1 MDNYYFYVNNYTPT
15 GRSIEIYQSKNHL
28 TKDMLDTMRG
38 NGGKHYV
45 ACNSKADAEN
55 FAEMIRVETGLHV
68 MCITSTNSQ
77 DPEIKDFINNIV
89 DRVRDYD
96 VLVASPSLGT
106 GIDITFSKDEQWIDC
121 VWGYFSDKINTH
133 FDMDQQLCRV
143 RHPKQVKAWVAE
155 SSLQYET
162 EPSAI
167 KRVIVDLD
175 ELPAAIRGYGP
186 HGMPVIDDDD
196 PLLHVYAYA
205 VSMQNAS
212 KNDLR
217 GNFIKLKERNG
228 WEIKHVAPPKADRG
242 SSGESG
248 VNVAMQAAEARK
260 RLEEMHAKEI
270 CDAEPLTEEEYKALN
285 DAMMLTSDEQLRR
298 DRYAIEKFYGQ
309 EITLKLVLMDNR
321 GRYRTQ
327 INAMCELLES
337 EAVAL
342 TRTYG
347 NVKAHALDKDMA
359 AKRQTVL
366 KDVLMASAIY
376 DGKRAF
382 DTSHKLHK
390 DNMRGFVDCCLDYR
404 AQLAHLFDMA
414 LRKDIEDK
422 PMFQF
427 KEFLDLIGLDTAT
440 DGKSDAGGKRTH
452 FYRLDPNLL
461 ERTMGF
467 AKYRLKTRAR
477 PAVQSY
483 IGTPYVLNAEGEK
496 VYLSVPT
503 FEE

>member
-1 MDNYYFYVNNYTPT
+1 MDSYYFYVNDYTPT
-15 GRSIEIYQSKNHL
+15 DRTIDLYQSKNHL
-28 TKDMLDTMRG
+28 LTDMMDTMRQ
-38 NGGKHYV
+38 GGKHYV
-45 ACNSKADAEN
+45 ADNGKADSESVS
-55 FAEMIRVETGLHV
+55 EMIRVETGLRV
-68 MCITSTNSQ
+68 MCITSANSQ

-89 DRVRDYD
+89 ERIRDYD

-106 GIDITFSKDEQWIDC
+106 GIDITFDNQEQWIDY
-121 VWGYFSDKINTH
+121 VWGIFSDKINTH

-143 RHPKQVKAWVAE
+143 RHPKHVKAWVAE

-175 ELPAAIRGYGP
+175 ELPEAIRGYGP

-196 PLLHVYAYA
+196 PLLHVYAHA

-228 WEIKHVAPPKADRG
+228 WEVKHIAPPKPGHG

-248 VNVAMQAAEARK
+248 SNIGMQAAEARK
-260 RLEEMHAKEI
+260 RLEEMRAADV
-270 CDAEPLTEEEYKALN
+270 CDAEPLTEEEYQALN

-298 DRYAIEKFYGQ
+298 DRYAIGNFYGQ
-309 EITLKLVLMDNR
+309 EITPELVLMDNR

-327 INAMCELLES
+327 ITAMCELLES
-337 EAVAL
+337 EIVAL
-342 TRTYG
+342 VRTYG
-347 NVKAHALDKDMA
+347 NAKAHALDKNMA
-359 AKRQTVL
+359 ANRQAIL
-366 KDVLMASAIY
+366 KEILMASGIY

-382 DTSHKLHK
+382 DPSRRLHK
-390 DNMRGFVDCCLDYR
+390 DNMKDFVNCCLNYR
-404 AQLAHLFDMA
+404 AQISHLFDMS
-414 LRKDIEDK
+414 LRRDIEGK
-422 PMFQF
+422 PIAQF
-427 KEFLDLIGLDTAT
+427 KEFLELIGLDTSA

-452 FYRLDPNLL
+452 FYRLDSDLL
-461 ERTMGF
+461 ERTMSF
-467 AKYRLKTRAR
+467 AKYRLKTRTR

-483 IGTPYVLNAEGEK
+483 IGTPYVLNPDGER
-496 VYLSVPT
+496 VYLAELTV
-503 FEE
+503 EE